1 MHLFDIYQYSYIS
14 THISVLTVYSQLIS
28 YAWFNLTGNNAPRA
42 YPPGDLQFL
51 VFLGGLFPTP
61 WARRKRPYPTPEL
74 QIDLIYVFLGTS
86 FWFVKKQNE
95 TFSQLSRTFSKVYW
109 EKDNGCHNV
118 VKTWTINLKTKTKK
132 KILLKSASLTEQFIR
147 TLDRISVYPYIS
159 KALSALYPFSYIS
172 FLIFKARLKKYLCI
186 SFPKHN
192 YIKCIRIRIILTFVS
207 NFKTY
212 L

>member
-1 MHLFDIYQYSYIS
+1 MHGSIWPV
-14 THISVLTVYSQLIS
+14 TM
-28 YAWFNLTGNNAPRA
+28 
-42 YPPGDLQFL
+42 PPGH
-51 VFLGGLFPTP
+51 TP
-61 WARRKRPYPTPEL
+61 RGFAIFSLSWRSIPHPLSTQKETIPHPGAPDRPH
-74 QIDLIYVFLGTS
+74 IRFLGTS

-172 FLIFKARLKKYLCI
+172 FLTFKARLKKYLCI